1 VAFHYSLAISW
12 SIRAISKWPFLR
24 AYAGVAWPSVP
35 RSWTASS

>member
-24 AYAGVAWPSVP
+24 AHASGVAQRAAKLNGVE
-35 RSWTASS
+35 